1 MWSKPVYNDRL
12 SNYLFFIDTE
22 GSQSVS
28 RDVENDTKIFVMTT
42 LLSSYLMYN
51 SVGSIDEKSIN
62 ELNVVTKLSANIFAE
77 DNLRIRD
84 NEDILFRYMPKFL
97 WVLRDFVL

>member
-1 MWSKPVYNDRL
+1 VDPSTSACTEGVWMWSKPVYNNRL

-22 GSQSVS
+22 GSQSVTKG
-28 RDVENDTKIFVMTT
+28 VENDTKIFVLTT

-62 ELNVVTKLSANIFAE
+62 ELNVVTKLSANIFA
-77 DNLRIRD
+77 
-84 NEDILFRYMPKFL
+84 
-97 WVLRDFVL
+97 